1 MSSLAPTKIARIIT
15 RLDVSGPARHVCS
28 LTADLDSSK
37 FASWLICGRAAENE
51 HDGSSIAAEAGVAP
65 VYIDGLRR
73 ELGWRDLNTCATI
86 NRLLAR
92 INPAIIATH
101 TAKAGALGRA
111 AGLWR
116 CVARRER
123 IRLVHTFHGHV
134 FHHYFSDPVTRAF
147 VAIERALA
155 SFTDMIVTVSPTIRS
170 QLIEEYRIAAAD
182 KVRVVPLGFDFS
194 WRRQLAGE
202 RGSLRARLGIGDST
216 VLIGTVGRMAKIK
229 NTALTLRAFA
239 RMLREEAIDARLAV
253 IGNGDQLEDL
263 QNLARELAISD
274 RVAFC
279 GWILDRE
286 RIFSDLDVTCLS
298 SHNEGTPVSI
308 IESLA
313 AGVPVVATRVGGVAD
328 VMSDP
333 GDGELV
339 GPDNEEELAAALARV
354 ARLRPRIAAPRS
366 SAICQQYSVSRM
378 IKDIETLY
386 AEVLQSPASRR
397 QAVNLKKAASAVD

>member
-1 MSSLAPTKIARIIT
+1 MSSSAPTRIARIIT
-15 RLDVSGPARHVCS
+15 RLDLSGPARHVCS
-28 LTADLDSSK
+28 LTADLDRTK
-37 FASWLICGRAAENE
+37 FASWLICGHAAENE
-51 HDGSSIAAEAGVAP
+51 HDGSAIAAEAGITPTYV
-65 VYIDGLRR
+65 DGLRR
-73 ELGWRDLNTCATI
+73 ELGWQDLRTCANI

-92 INPAIIATH
+92 IDPAIVATH

-116 CVARRER
+116 CLARRER

-147 VAIERALA
+147 VAIERLLA

-170 QLIEEYRIAAAD
+170 QLIEEYQIAAAD

-194 WRRQLAGE
+194 WRGRLAGE
-202 RGSLRARLGIGDST
+202 RGGLRARLGIGDST
-216 VLIGTVGRMAKIK
+216 VLIGTVGRLARIK
-229 NTALTLRAFA
+229 NTELMLRAFA
-239 RMLREEAIDARLAV
+239 RMLREKAIDARLAV
-253 IGNGDQLEDL
+253 IGNGDQLENL
-263 QNLARELAISD
+263 RELARELAISD
-274 RVAFC
+274 RVLFC

-286 RIFSDLDVTCLS
+286 QIFSDLDVTCLS

-333 GDGELV
+333 GDGDLV
-339 GPDNEEELAAALARV
+339 EPDNEEALAAALARL
-354 ARLRPRIAAPRS
+354 AQQRPRIAASRS
-366 SAICQQYSVSRM
+366 SAICQQYSASRM
-378 IKDIETLY
+378 IKDIENLY
-386 AEVLQSPASRR
+386 AEVLQSPATRR
-397 QAVNLKKAASAVD
+397 EAVGLKNTARAVH